1 MILKGNQRANAAELA
16 FHLMKDENE
25 HIRIV
30 EMRGFS
36 SDDLLEALL
45 EIQAISRATQCEK
58 YLYSL
63 SLDPPKE
70 AEICDDLFLDASDRI
85 EARLGLDG
93 QARIVVEH
101 IKDGRTHA
109 HAVWSRIDIES
120 LKAIKLNYP
129 KRKLNDLSYELFLE
143 HGWEIP
149 AGYLPGQEAD
159 LMNYSYQE
167 YQEAKRGARD
177 PKFLKHQI
185 KRCWETSDD
194 RISYEAALERCGLFL
209 AQGDRR
215 GFVAVDYDGK
225 VYSLSRFTGV
235 KTKKLSERLGEPDE
249 HRTVTEV
256 KTLIAERMTPKLKE
270 YVEEVKE
277 AAVSELKDFKAYK
290 AEMTEQHRGEREA
303 LKMAQDERW
312 QREIAERA
320 SRFSPGIKGLWHR
333 VSGRHAQI
341 AAENKLDAER
351 CLERD
356 RQESKALNDRQ
367 AKFSQQTQRHID
379 QARKQYNADLD
390 ALHAKLAEYATY
402 QERPELMRERLQ
414 DLKKEITESEL
425 KVRDYDLE
433 Q

>member
-25 HIRIV
+25 HVRII

-36 SDDLLEALL
+36 SDDILDALL

-63 SLDPPKE
+63 NLDPPKE
-70 AEICDDLFLDASDRI
+70 ADISDELYLDASDRA
-85 EARLGLDG
+85 ERSLGLDG

-101 IKDGRTHA
+101 IKNGRAHA
-109 HAVWSRIDIES
+109 HTVWSRIDIES
-120 LKAIKLNYP
+120 LKTIKLNYP

-159 LMNYSYQE
+159 PMNYSYQE

-194 RISYEAALERCGLFL
+194 RKSYEAALERSGLFL

-215 GFVAVDYDGK
+215 GFVAVDYEGK

-235 KTKKLSERLGEPDE
+235 KTKEMSECLGEPED
-249 HRTVTEV
+249 HRTVLEV
-256 KTLIAERMTPKLKE
+256 QTLIAERMTPKLKE

-277 AAVSELKDFKAYK
+277 AAISELREFNANK
-290 AEMTEQHRGEREA
+290 AEMTEHHREERES
-303 LKMAQDERW
+303 LKAEQDERW
-312 QREIAERA
+312 QRETAERA
-320 SRFSPGIKGLWHR
+320 SRFSSGIKGLWHR
-333 VSGRHAQI
+333 ISGRHAQI
-341 AAENKLDAER
+341 AEENKLEAER
-351 CLERD
+351 GLERD
-356 RQESKALNDRQ
+356 RNEFEVLTDRQ
-367 AKFSQQTQRHID
+367 AGLSQQMQRHID
-379 QARKQYNADLD
+379 TARTQYNTDLD
-390 ALHAKLAEYATY
+390 ALYAKLVEYAAY
-402 QERPELMRERLQ
+402 GKSPELITERLH
-414 DLKKEITESEL
+414 DLKEEFDEVEVKIAS
-425 KVRDYDLE
+425 YDLD

>member
-36 SDDLLEALL
+36 TDNILDALL
-45 EIQAISRATQCEK
+45 EIQAISRATECQK

-63 SLDPPKE
+63 NLDPPIG
-70 AEICDDLFLDASDRI
+70 AEVSDGLYLDASDQA

-101 IKDGRTHA
+101 IKNGRPHA
-109 HAVWSRIDIES
+109 HTVWSRIDIES

-159 LMNYSYQE
+159 PMNYSYQE

-177 PKFLKHQI
+177 PKYLKHQI

-194 RISYEAALERCGLFL
+194 RKSYESALERSGLFL

-235 KTKKLSERLGEPDE
+235 KTKDMSERLGEPEE
-249 HRTVTEV
+249 HRTVSEV
-256 KTLIAERMTPKLKE
+256 RTLIAERMTPKLKE

-277 AAVSELKDFKAYK
+277 AAISELQEFKVHK
-290 AEMTEQHRGEREA
+290 AEMTEQHRDEREK
-303 LKMAQDERW
+303 LKTAHDERW
-312 QREIAERA
+312 QRETAERA
-320 SRFSPGIKGLWHR
+320 ARFSSGIKGLWHR
-333 VSGRHAQI
+333 ISGRHAQI
-341 AAENKLDAER
+341 AQENKLDAER

-356 RQESKALNDRQ
+356 REESKALNVRQ
-367 AKFSQQTQRHID
+367 TRLSQQVHRHID
-379 QARKQYNADLD
+379 TARKKYDADLD
-390 ALHAKLAEYATY
+390 VLHAKLAEYAAY
-402 QERPELMRERLQ
+402 AECPESVQERLQ
-414 DLKKEITESEL
+414 GLEEEFDENEISAADWDL
-425 KVRDYDLE
+425 D